1 MDDSFDDDSFDVTDD
16 SFDDD
21 GAKENDSDDEQ
32 HGFKILQCYCKAK
45 KSCYKILRTLRTNNR
60 RDVLV
65 ENMDEYRAPRESF
78 PSNDIY
84 KEMNSLV
91 IRLINMLY
99 KRNGNVD
106 DMEGLARRKIAM
118 FDSKMSEIKEI
129 LSRYVD
135 SSACTD
141 ISSTINNSY
150 NIDYESSTIPQRFI
164 L

>member
-1 MDDSFDDDSFDVTDD
+1 
-16 SFDDD
+16 
-21 GAKENDSDDEQ
+21 
-32 HGFKILQCYCKAK
+32 
-45 KSCYKILRTLRTNNR
+45 
-60 RDVLV
+60 
-65 ENMDEYRAPRESF
+65 MDEYRALRERF

-99 KRNGNVD
+99 KRNVNVD
-106 DMEGLARRKIAM
+106 DMEGLARQKIAM
-118 FDSKMSEIKEI
+118 FDSKMSEMKEI
-129 LSRYVD
+129 FSHYVD

-141 ISSTINNSY
+141 MSSTINNSY